1 MNKRFLLISLGVLS
15 IATAMQARSRSAEEA
30 KQVAAEFYQSQ
41 NGLRSA
47 SDVEF
52 TLVYSGSENG
62 LRASTGEAPFY
73 VFNIGSADG
82 FVMVSGDDRVAPV
95 IGYSLTSAFN
105 PDNMPSNLRGWLEGY
120 EKQIEYAQTLPDK
133 PYEAPETRAGE
144 FPEQVEPLIDAKWG
158 QSGPYNMNCPLLD
171 GDSTLTGCVATA
183 AAQIMYYH
191 KYPESAKGQGCYVLD
206 GDTTWIEDMSQ
217 YTFDWD
223 NMVNEYGTN
232 ATADQKEA
240 VAELMK
246 ACGLGAEMNYDP
258 YFSGAYTS
266 NMAAA
271 FVKNMGYD
279 TNVSYVIRDAYTNE
293 EWINLLKSELQA
305 KRPVLYSAS
314 SSSLGG
320 HAFICDGYDTNNFFH
335 IK

>member
-120 EKQIEYAQTLPDK
+120 EKQIEYARTLPDK
-133 PYEAPETRAGE
+133 PYVKPETRT
-144 FPEQVEPLIDAKWG
+144 
-158 QSGPYNMNCPLLD
+158 D
-171 GDSTLTGCVATA
+171 GSSVGAVDFCKV
-183 AAQIMYYH
+183 
-191 KYPESAKGQGCYVLD
+191 
-206 GDTTWIEDMSQ
+206 
-217 YTFDWD
+217 
-223 NMVNEYGTN
+223 GTKRSL
-232 ATADQKEA
+232 QH
-240 VAELMK
+240 EL
-246 ACGLGAEMNYDP
+246 
-258 YFSGAYTS
+258 SVT
-266 NMAAA
+266 
-271 FVKNMGYD
+271 
-279 TNVSYVIRDAYTNE
+279 
-293 EWINLLKSELQA
+293 
-305 KRPVLYSAS
+305 
-314 SSSLGG
+314 
-320 HAFICDGYDTNNFFH
+320 
-335 IK
+335 